1 MQLRKYVVYTWGPT
15 NMDVKNI
22 NGKQHSSSR
31 IDSFCGIGSMRKMKQ
46 SIRMDSL
53 HLDMLPND
61 SNDVVWFFSNYKC
74 NCLCF
79 WSSAICLYIEDYLI
93 ISFLFRW
100 KNAAQDASL
109 SGKAKST
116 AVDTAGNIHTEVPI
130 SKGKHV
136 F

>member
-1 MQLRKYVVYTWGPT
+1 MYTWGPT

-61 SNDVVWFFSNYKC
+61 SNDVV
-74 NCLCF
+74 
-79 WSSAICLYIEDYLI
+79 
-93 ISFLFRW
+93 
-100 KNAAQDASL
+100 
-109 SGKAKST
+109 
-116 AVDTAGNIHTEVPI
+116 
-130 SKGKHV
+130 
-136 F
+136 